1 MDDHL
6 SEDIDIDGVGTF
18 HRYAY
23 MPLQVDGRDSR
34 FYAGFTGEID
44 SDEDNLYDT
53 DEEEGTLRDEH
64 ATIDLSLDDDEL
76 EELGD
81 ELEELGQRAEESR
94 KALYAA
100 AKRHHQR
107 GSFKA
112 QPKRKRARASP
123 AVVVIDDGTSSD
135 DDYDMR
141 VEIRQPCAA

>member
-1 MDDHL
+1 MSVWRWSNRQMRKISRRKRFLFKPAVTYPAGLHMEAAERVAERVVVEL
-6 SEDIDIDGVGTF
+6 
-18 HRYAY
+18 
-23 MPLQVDGRDSR
+23 LDS
-34 FYAGFTGEID
+34 D

-53 DEEEGTLRDEH
+53 DEERGTLRDEH

-107 GSFKA
+107 GSLNA
-112 QPKRKRARASP
+112 QPNRKRARASP
-123 AVVVIDDGTSSD
+123 AG
-135 DDYDMR
+135 R
-141 VEIRQPCAA
+141 P

>member
-1 MDDHL
+1 MEAAERVAERVVVEL
-6 SEDIDIDGVGTF
+6 
-18 HRYAY
+18 
-23 MPLQVDGRDSR
+23 LDS
-34 FYAGFTGEID
+34 D

-81 ELEELGQRAEESR
+81 ELEELGQRAEESIE
-94 KALYAA
+94 ALYAA

-107 GSFKA
+107 GSLNA
-112 QPKRKRARASP
+112 QPNRKRARASP

-141 VEIRQPCAA
+141 VEIRQPCAATSNNPASAVQQKFGYM